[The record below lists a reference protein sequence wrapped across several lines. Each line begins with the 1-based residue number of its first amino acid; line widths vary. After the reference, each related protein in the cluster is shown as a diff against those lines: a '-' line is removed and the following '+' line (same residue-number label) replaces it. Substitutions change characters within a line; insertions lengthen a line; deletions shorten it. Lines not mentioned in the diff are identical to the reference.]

1 MVSKMGDYANNPD
14 IYQVG
19 EDDKT
24 YFYLLV
30 GVSIAVLAITL
41 IAVS

>member
-14 IYQVG
+14 VYQVG

-30 GVSIAVLAITL
+30 GVSIAVLAIML
-41 IAVS
+41 ITIS

>member
-14 IYQVG
+14 VYQVG
-19 EDDKT
+19 DDKT

-41 IAVS
+41 ITLS